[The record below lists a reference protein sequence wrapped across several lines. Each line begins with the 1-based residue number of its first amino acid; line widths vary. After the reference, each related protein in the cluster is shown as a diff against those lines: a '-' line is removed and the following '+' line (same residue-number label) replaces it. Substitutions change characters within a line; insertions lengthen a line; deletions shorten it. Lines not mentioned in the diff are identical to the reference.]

1 MAQRF
6 DLVIGGGTIVNQ
18 DGVWEGDVGIE
29 GGRFTQLGRIP
40 REAARDYFDAS
51 GLHILPGVID
61 SHVHFRE
68 PGGED
73 REDLES
79 GSRAAVLGGVTAVFE
94 MPNTNPPTTTAAAL
108 ADKVA
113 RGRDRMH
120 CDFAFYPGAT
130 TDNIDDLPTLERLE
144 GAAGI
149 KVFMGS
155 STGNLLVDDPALLRA
170 LLAKARR
177 RVAFHCEDEA
187 RLNARKNL
195 CREGDPSSHSDWRD
209 PEAAMMAVRD
219 LLALAR
225 ETGARVHILHVS
237 TAGELAL
244 LAANRDIATV
254 EATPHHLMLATP
266 SAYEALGTR
275 AQMNP
280 PLRDEGQRAALWDA
294 VRLGLVDTLGSDHAP
309 HSLEAK
315 AMPYPAS
322 PSGMPGVQT
331 LVPLMLDRVNAG
343 AMTLQRFA
351 DLTSAGP
358 ARVYGIAGKGRIA
371 LGYDAD
377 LTLVDLKAE
386 RTITNAG
393 SASRCGWTPYDGW
406 KVTGWPMATIVRGRI
421 VMRDGEVIAAATGQP
436 VRFAEALMGRRA
448 VADSAV

>member
-6 DLVIGGGTIVNQ
+6 DLVIGGGIIVNQ
-18 DGVWEGDVGIE
+18 DGLWEGDIGIN
-29 GGRFTQLGRIP
+29 GGRFARLGHIS
-40 REAARDYFDAS
+40 REAADEYFDAR

-94 MPNTNPPTTTAAAL
+94 MPNTNPPTTTAETL
-108 ADKVA
+108 ADKVS
-113 RGRDRMH
+113 RGRGRMH

-130 TDNIDDLPTLERLE
+130 TDNIDDLARLERLE
-144 GAAGI
+144 GAAAV

-155 STGNLLVDDPALLRA
+155 STGNLLVDDPALLRS
-170 LLAKARR
+170 LLSKARR

-187 RLNARKNL
+187 RLNARKTL
-195 CREGDPSSHSDWRD
+195 CREGDPSSHSEWRD
-209 PEAAMMAVRD
+209 PEAAIMATRD
-219 LLALAR
+219 LLRLAR

-237 TAGELAL
+237 TAGELEL

-254 EATPHHLMLATP
+254 EATPHHLMLAAP
-266 SAYEALGTR
+266 SAYETLGTH

-280 PLRDEGQRAALWDA
+280 PLRDKAERAALWEA
-294 VRLGLVDTLGSDHAP
+294 VRQGLVDTIGSDHAP
-309 HSLEAK
+309 HTLEAK
-315 AMPYPAS
+315 AKPYPAS

-331 LVPLMLDRVNAG
+331 LLPLMLHRVNTG
-343 AMTLQRFA
+343 ALTLQRLA

-371 LGYDAD
+371 LGYEAD

-386 RTITNAG
+386 RTITNDW

-406 KVTGWPMATIVRGRI
+406 EVTGWPMATIVRGRI
-421 VMRDGEVIAAATGQP
+421 VMRDGAIITAAGGQP
-436 VRFAEALMGRRA
+436 VRFAEALA
-448 VADSAV
+448 ADTQGGTA

>member
-6 DLVIGGGTIVNQ
+6 DLVIGGGMIVNQ
-18 DGVWEGDVGIE
+18 DGVWQGDIGVA
-29 GGRFTQLGRIP
+29 GGRIARLGRIP
-40 REAARDYFDAS
+40 RDMADDYFDAQ

-68 PGGED
+68 PGAED

-113 RGRDRMH
+113 RGLGRMH

-130 TDNIDDLPTLERLE
+130 TDNIDELAGLERFE
-144 GAAGI
+144 GAAAI

-170 LLAKARR
+170 LLAKSRR

-187 RLNARKNL
+187 RLNARKPL
-195 CREGDPSSHSDWRD
+195 CREGDPSSHSEWRD
-209 PEAAMMAVRD
+209 PEAAIMATRD

-225 ETGARVHILHVS
+225 QTGARVHILHVS
-237 TAGELAL
+237 TAGELEL

-254 EATPHHLMLATP
+254 EATPHHLMLAAP
-266 SAYEALGTR
+266 SAYENLGTH

-280 PLRDEGQRAALWDA
+280 PLREEAERTALWEA
-294 VRLGLVDTLGSDHAP
+294 VRQGLVDTIGSDHAP
-309 HSLEAK
+309 HTLEAK
-315 AMPYPAS
+315 AKPYPAS

-331 LVPLMLDRVNAG
+331 LVPLMLDRVNKG
-343 AMTLQRFA
+343 ALTLQRLA

-377 LTLVDLKAE
+377 FTLVDMKAE
-386 RTITNAG
+386 RTITNAW

-406 KVTGWPMATIVRGRI
+406 EVTGWPMATIVRGRI
-421 VMRDGEVIAAATGQP
+421 VMRDGAIVAAATGRP
-436 VRFAEALMGRRA
+436 VRFTEALA
-448 VADSAV
+448 ADPAA